1 MIERAK
7 INDVELVSFG
17 NESKTERKLLKQF
30 VNFHWE
36 FYKDEPKYIPLLD
49 YEYLGF
55 KLIGM
60 TGFFEPRNLFF
71 KHAEMRFFMVLK
83 NGEVIGRCNAF
94 ANYRH
99 NERWKDKVGFF
110 GQFECIEDEQ
120 IAKIL
125 TEAAIGFL
133 KDLGMKVEGKL
144 TKFEAKMLIKEGLKK
159 REKEKNDKMTKK
171 TEDKSDIE
179 ILEETTDKLAKA
191 CSDKVN
197 IPQQKTKPNNADS
210 KSPSDTMDEFIK
222 EEEEKTEEETYL

>member
-1 MIERAK
+1 MTQTIITDLVKRVGTLEAQVK
-7 INDVELVSFG
+7 MFENKPIPNSNPEINAST
-17 NESKTERKLLKQF
+17 TEEASEKQI
-30 VNFHWE
+30 
-36 FYKDEPKYIPLLD
+36 K
-49 YEYLGF
+49 
-55 KLIGM
+55 
-60 TGFFEPRNLFF
+60 
-71 KHAEMRFFMVLK
+71 
-83 NGEVIGRCNAF
+83 
-94 ANYRH
+94 
-99 NERWKDKVGFF
+99 
-110 GQFECIEDEQ
+110 
-120 IAKIL
+120 
-125 TEAAIGFL
+125 FL